1 MVRGQRQAWVRVAG
15 ERGRRWLQPAAATA
29 LLNEAKWGGGAAR
42 SARGYAGAGGGGNGA
57 TFPSFV
63 TGPPGRVVRRQRQA
77 WVRAEG
83 GREEMAAGQAA
94 REVLNKVRT
103 QRASVGPRAQREQC
117 GTEAAVAARCTWPI
131 RREAVACLALR
142 LKWRL
147 SHGHGRPPAQ
157 CARPE
162 MKYRFEELSGDRFNR
177 VDNLPIFC
185 FQAVQNQIVSMNWI
199 HQIRIN
205 I

>member
-1 MVRGQRQAWVRVAG
+1 
-15 ERGRRWLQPAAATA
+15 
-29 LLNEAKWGGGAAR
+29 
-42 SARGYAGAGGGGNGA
+42 
-57 TFPSFV
+57 
-63 TGPPGRVVRRQRQA
+63 
-77 WVRAEG
+77 
-83 GREEMAAGQAA
+83 MAAGQAA

-103 QRASVGPRAQREQC
+103 QRASVGPRAQRGQC

-147 SHGHGRPPAQ
+147 SHGHGPPAQ

-162 MKYRFEELSGDRFNR
+162 MKYRFEELSGDGFNR